1 MQHICLLA
9 YCQLERNRERERER
23 ESGED
28 DWDMGFGIQIER
40 HKWFLWCWLCMCFLV
55 GVRYTKSMLP
65 VFLFLNR
72 IRKRKENRN
81 EFGHIM
87 HENVTYNDNHTCTT
101 FCIPLLSTW
110 ISIYCCSNTLSITH
124 IKLSIR
130 RRVKCVDAHPV

>member
-1 MQHICLLA
+1 MFSWYMQHICLLA
-9 YCQLERNRERERER
+9 YCQLERNRERERKRER
-23 ESGED
+23 EREREGWLGHS
-28 DWDMGFGIQIER
+28 FGIYIER

-87 HENVTYNDNHTCTT
+87 HENVTYNDNHTHVLR
-101 FCIPLLSTW
+101 FVFH
-110 ISIYCCSNTLSITH
+110 CCLHGYRYIVVQTLSLLHT
-124 IKLSIR
+124 
-130 RRVKCVDAHPV
+130 